1 MIPIRLNRKKIKK
14 TYLNELESQIK
25 SLNKEIIDLK
35 NLITIYKRDNE
46 SQVALNNKLEAE
58 NNILKNNKIISE
70 FKIIQIEKFHD
81 NNLLENISKLEENKR
96 KELELSQ
103 KQIESLKKKHEKEE
117 LIKIQ

>member
-46 SQVALNNKLEAE
+46 SQVAHLVEHFFCFLP
-58 NNILKNNKIISE
+58 S
-70 FKIIQIEKFHD
+70 
-81 NNLLENISKLEENKR
+81 SSS
-96 KELELSQ
+96 LS
-103 KQIESLKKKHEKEE
+103 SSSSSSSSS
-117 LIKIQ
+117 